1 MTKDERIAE
10 LETLLSTLT
19 SEAEVREELLRQMTD
34 DLERARSE
42 LQIANTAAA
51 SQSVVATAR
60 ATAIEEALAAPDGAP
75 TNAILEA
82 ALNAPAPELPQ

>member
-10 LETLLSTLT
+10 LETLVSTLT
-19 SEAEVREELLRQMTD
+19 SEAEVREELKRQMAD

-42 LQIANTAAA
+42 LQIANAAA
-51 SQSVVATAR
+51 ATQSIVATAR
-60 ATAIEEALAAPDGAP
+60 GTAIEEALAAADGAP

-82 ALNAPAPELPQ
+82 ALNAPAPELLG

>member
-10 LETLLSTLT
+10 LETLVSTLT
-19 SEAEVREELLRQMTD
+19 SEAEVREELMRQMAD

-42 LQIANTAAA
+42 LQIANAAA
-51 SQSVVATAR
+51 ATQSVVATAR
-60 ATAIEEALAAPDGAP
+60 ATAIEEALAADDGAP

-82 ALNAPAPELPQ
+82 ALNATAPELLG